1 MQKVQWLEVVFHLFQ
16 QLDMATTE
24 SHHISKILIHIS
36 HAREGREVL
45 WFLLLCR
52 ACGNVP
58 SIRSQEMERYRCFK
72 GDTLEDLSCSL
83 AGRIQKCLLFSSIQR
98 RNVKNVDI
106 SVDSNCYFWPFKWYF
121 AKPNAVS
128 GCHVCVDFGMSVL
141 MILKVTKQSIAME
154 VSINGAQ

>member
-1 MQKVQWLEVVFHLFQ
+1 MFHLFQ
-16 QLDMATTE
+16 QLDMATS

-45 WFLLLCR
+45 WFLLCR

-83 AGRIQKCLLFSSIQR
+83 AGRIQECY
-98 RNVKNVDI
+98 
-106 SVDSNCYFWPFKWYF
+106 SNCYFSPFNVDILNILTF

-128 GCHVCVDFGMSVL
+128 GCIVRVDFGMSGCPDDPDGNNCGKAISTVFNET
-141 MILKVTKQSIAME
+141 VH
-154 VSINGAQ
+154 